1 MDINNEFIADQAA
14 GISKE
19 AAKVSMESAKV
30 AAQAQV
36 DIAREQLNDARRNAT
51 EKFNTIKQQAGE
63 ALDNFTASVNEK
75 GGALKDKLKGAAA
88 DVLTS
93 AAGAAS
99 NLADKLK
106 D

>member
-1 MDINNEFIADQAA
+1 MDNKNQFIADQAA
-14 GISKE
+14 DISKD

-36 DIAREQLNDARRNAT
+36 EIAREQLNEARRNAA

-63 ALDNFTASVNEK
+63 ALDNFTTTVNEK

-88 DVLTS
+88 DALSS